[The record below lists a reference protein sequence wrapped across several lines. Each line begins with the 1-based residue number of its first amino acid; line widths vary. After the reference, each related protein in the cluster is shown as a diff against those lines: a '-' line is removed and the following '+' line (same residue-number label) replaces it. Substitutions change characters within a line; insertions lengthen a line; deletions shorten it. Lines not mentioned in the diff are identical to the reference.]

1 MRQDFLATLFQP
13 IKLLTLH
20 HQQSIVN
27 HMTVEVVSV
36 YEGFCIVGDVV
47 DIAHQKLAQLRAVA
61 HQHQKHRILNVEHV
75 TGKEERRGVR
85 PSHTCQY
92 LKFTVSIS
100 ILFELFKVVFKQIS
114 M

>member
-13 IKLLTLH
+13 IKLLTFH

-27 HMTVEVVSV
+27 HMTVEVVAV

-47 DIAHQKLAQLRAVA
+47 DIAHQKLTQLRAVA

-75 TGKEERRGVR
+75 TGKEEGFRVCRIYT
-85 PSHTCQY
+85 PQNTQLSCN
-92 LKFTVSIS
+92 IS
-100 ILFELFKVVFKQIS
+100 ILLEFIKIMFK
-114 M
+114 

>member
-1 MRQDFLATLFQP
+1 MRQDTLATLFQP

-75 TGKEERRGVR
+75 AGKKKGSGSSSSTLCKI
-85 PSHTCQY
+85 PNFPAT
-92 LKFTVSIS
+92 
-100 ILFELFKVVFKQIS
+100 
-114 M
+114 